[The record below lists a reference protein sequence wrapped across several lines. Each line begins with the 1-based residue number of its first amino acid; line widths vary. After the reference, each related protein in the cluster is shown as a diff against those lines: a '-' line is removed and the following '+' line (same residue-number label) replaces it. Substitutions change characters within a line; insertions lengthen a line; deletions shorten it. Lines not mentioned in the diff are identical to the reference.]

1 MSSNSILVG
10 RLTAAPELRF
20 AKSGTPWATFSI
32 AVTRGRDD
40 DKETSFFDCKCFGAL
55 AENISELPKGTRVIA
70 DGYLVQEKWETKE
83 KQKRSKVV
91 LMVNDAGGG
100 PVAVPWGGTQAFLS
114 TNPLAAAV
122 PRAQGPPLVID
133 MATSISSFGKVRMRA
148 DRGQDIPPDWLIE
161 ANGQITQDPHTL

>member
-91 LMVNDAGGG
+91 LMVNDAGPSIRFETIVSDG
-100 PVAVPWGGTQAFLS
+100 PAAKKEDKEAAKAVQEAF
-114 TNPLAAAV
+114 NEEEP
-122 PRAQGPPLVID
+122 
-133 MATSISSFGKVRMRA
+133 F
-148 DRGQDIPPDWLIE
+148 
-161 ANGQITQDPHTL
+161 

>member
-91 LMVNDAGGG
+91 LMVNDAGPSIRFETTVSDG
-100 PVAVPWGGTQAFLS
+100 PAAKKEDKEAAKAVQEAF
-114 TNPLAAAV
+114 NEEEP
-122 PRAQGPPLVID
+122 
-133 MATSISSFGKVRMRA
+133 F
-148 DRGQDIPPDWLIE
+148 
-161 ANGQITQDPHTL
+161 

>member
-55 AENISELPKGTRVIA
+55 AENISELPKGTRVIT

-91 LMVNDAGGG
+91 LMVNDAGPSIRFESIVSDG
-100 PVAVPWGGTQAFLS
+100 PAAKKEDKEAAKAVQEAF
-114 TNPLAAAV
+114 NEEEP
-122 PRAQGPPLVID
+122 
-133 MATSISSFGKVRMRA
+133 F
-148 DRGQDIPPDWLIE
+148 
-161 ANGQITQDPHTL
+161 